1 MQIDLATGQLNQ
13 ALFNSEELENKSQ
26 SLHQNI
32 LAMTD
37 IQEKCKIPEDREE
50 KLKQELSILETHR
63 STNMIDCREAEMLKQ
78 ETEETCRLQRE
89 EKKEEISVILQVN
102 TVIFQCAFFHCELN
116 FHCTFSMKV
125 FLHLQ

>member
-63 STNMIDCREAEMLKQ
+63 STNMVDCREAEMVKQ

-89 EKKEEISVILQVN
+89 EKREEISVILQVN
-102 TVIFQCAFFHCELN
+102 TVIFQCAFFIVSSIFIVH
-116 FHCTFSMKV
+116 FP
-125 FLHLQ
+125 

>member
-63 STNMIDCREAEMLKQ
+63 STNMVDCREAKMVKQ

-89 EKKEEISVILQVN
+89 EKREEISVILQVN
-102 TVIFQCAFFHCELN
+102 TVIFQCAFFHCELY